1 MTDVGLR
8 DYGKL
13 ANAIGLPNHPGRPGR
28 GKPSTASWD
37 LRFGGVIS
45 RKSASDPVL
54 RFAGDYIETGA
65 HLDWSMSEHGFSF
78 RSNPN
83 GQNVLAAFIGRER
96 NGVFFD
102 RRDGDD
108 GSE

>member
-1 MTDVGLR
+1 
-8 DYGKL
+8 
-13 ANAIGLPNHPGRPGR
+13 
-28 GKPSTASWD
+28 
-37 LRFGGVIS
+37 
-45 RKSASDPVL
+45 
-54 RFAGDYIETGA
+54 
-65 HLDWSMSEHGFSF
+65 MSEHGFSF